1 LAAVLKLHVEYF
13 EAYSIHIPSLIMAQ
27 VAVQTL
33 VLPGEEISTDTLPAQ
48 LNSSGPLKLG
58 PGLRHVPPS
67 SITPTIAGSLFVDH
81 KKKAIWVENNTGRV
95 NFPVLSVPKHDT
107 VI

>member
-1 LAAVLKLHVEYF
+1 M
-13 EAYSIHIPSLIMAQ
+13 PSPVMAQ

-33 VLPGEEISTDTLPAQ
+33 VLPGDKILADILPAQ
-48 LNSSGPLKLG
+48 SNSSVPLKLG
-58 PGLRHVPPS
+58 PGLRRVPPS
-67 SITPTIAGSLFVDH
+67 SIAPTVAGSLFVDH

-95 NFPVLSVPKHDT
+95 KHLVLSVPKQDI